1 MGGETVFQPG
11 GPGVSS
17 SDPPWRLAWVLVHSS
32 WDSEVV
38 TVNGVLREA
47 AAAGPFLALQLV
59 AFPLSSVAA
68 LLLTFCH
75 NPRTH
80 VLLGGPLGAFS
91 PAAVLFYSSK
101 WTSPS

>member
-32 WDSEVV
+32 WDSEV
-38 TVNGVLREA
+38 

>member
-1 MGGETVFQPG
+1 MSHLQILPG
-11 GPGVSS
+11 
-17 SDPPWRLAWVLVHSS
+17 RLAWVLVHSS

-68 LLLTFCH
+68 LLLAE
-75 NPRTH
+75 
-80 VLLGGPLGAFS
+80 LMFS
-91 PAAVLFYSSK
+91 
-101 WTSPS
+101 